1 VQLATTII
9 ITTITKSFH
18 ILHNSTYLQPLL
30 KVFSDEAHMSGSEID
45 DGTDKATAWKR
56 RLDIVILKLSH

>member
-1 VQLATTII
+1 
-9 ITTITKSFH
+9 
-18 ILHNSTYLQPLL
+18 
-30 KVFSDEAHMSGSEID
+30 MSGSEID